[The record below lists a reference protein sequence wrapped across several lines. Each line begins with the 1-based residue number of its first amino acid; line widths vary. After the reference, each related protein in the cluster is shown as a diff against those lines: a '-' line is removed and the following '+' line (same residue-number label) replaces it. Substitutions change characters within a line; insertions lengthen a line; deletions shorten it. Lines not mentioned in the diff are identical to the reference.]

1 MKWCCGGVTFF
12 AAACGL
18 PAQALAVSAGYIAQ
32 QGVNACLIAALYCL
46 LAIAY
51 SLIHAV
57 MNRIIL
63 SFGDIAMFGA
73 FAAIYG
79 AFWGLIGGYG
89 VVTGLIAAFSFGLMA
104 AASLSHLAQSQ
115 IFTSLI
121 KTPSQAI
128 MIASIGL
135 SIVIQETMRIQSRGR
150 EQWLPPFFGEYTL
163 TIPAGDF
170 PVVITG
176 IQFIALAL
184 AVVLILNLLLTL
196 QRTKAGRFWR
206 ACSQNLELARM
217 CGVDT
222 RRVIALT
229 ALAAAL
235 YASAAGFI
243 LAVSYGGVSFYMGL
257 VIGLKAL
264 FASII
269 GGFGTIGGA
278 IAGGIAL
285 ALLETAWSAFFPIVY
300 RDVAVFLIIVLVLVL
315 KPDGLLGY
323 TQRRDSEI

>member
-1 MKWCCGGVTFF
+1 MARFGVGTALF
-12 AAACGL
+12 AVAASI
-18 PAQALAVSAGYIAQ
+18 PSQVLAFSPGYVIQ
-32 QGVNACLIAALYCL
+32 QGINAGLIAALYCL

-73 FAAIYG
+73 FAAVYG
-79 AFWGLIGGYG
+79 TLWGLAGGHG
-89 VVTGLIAAFSFGLMA
+89 AVAGLIAAFIFGLA
-104 AASLSHLAQSQ
+104 AAAALSHLAQTQ
-115 IFTSLI
+115 VFTPLI
-121 KTPSQAI
+121 TTPSQAI

-135 SIVIQETMRIQSRGR
+135 SIVIQETMRIQSGGR
-150 EQWLPPFFGEYTL
+150 EQWLPPFFSEYGL
-163 TIPAGDF
+163 TIGTGNF

-184 AVVLILNLLLTL
+184 AIVLIAGLLLAI
-196 QRTKAGRFWR
+196 RGTKAGRFWR
-206 ACSQNLELARM
+206 ACSQNLALARL
-217 CGVDT
+217 CGVNT
-222 RRVIALT
+222 SQVVTLT

-243 LAVSYGGVSFYMGL
+243 IAVSYGGVSFYMGL
-257 VIGLKAL
+257 VLGLKAL

-269 GGFGTIGGA
+269 GGFGTISGA

-285 ALLETAWSAFFPIVY
+285 AILETAWSAFFPIVY
-300 RDVAVFLIIVLVLVL
+300 RDVAVFLIIVMVLVL

-323 TQRRDSEI
+323 TARRDSEI

>member
-1 MKWCCGGVTFF
+1 
-12 AAACGL
+12 L
-18 PAQALAVSAGYIAQ
+18 ALALLSPSKALALSPGYVVQ
-32 QGVNACLIAALYCL
+32 QGVNAGLIAALYCL

-57 MNRIIL
+57 VNRIVL

-73 FAAIYG
+73 FAAVYG
-79 AFWGLIGGYG
+79 TLWGLVGGTG
-89 VVTGLIAAFSFGLMA
+89 VVSGLLAAFIFSLA
-104 AASLSHLAQSQ
+104 ATAALSHLAQSHV
-115 IFTSLI
+115 FTPLI
-121 KTPSQAI
+121 RTPSQAI

-135 SIVIQETMRIQSRGR
+135 SIVVQETMRIQSGGR
-150 EQWLPPFFGEYTL
+150 EQWLPPFFSKYTL
-163 TIPAGDF
+163 TIPAGGF

-176 IQFIALAL
+176 IQFIALTLAL
-184 AVVLILNLLLTL
+184 VQIVGLLLVL
-196 QRTKAGRFWR
+196 RGTKAGRFWR
-206 ACSQNLELARM
+206 ACSQNLELARL

-222 RRVIALT
+222 QRAITIT

-257 VIGLKAL
+257 VLGLKAL

-285 ALLETAWSAFFPIVY
+285 AILETAWSAFFPIVY
-300 RDVAVFLIIVLVLVL
+300 RDVAVFLIVVILLVL

-323 TQRRDSEI
+323 TMRRDSEV

>member
-1 MKWCCGGVTFF
+1 
-12 AAACGL
+12 
-18 PAQALAVSAGYIAQ
+18 LAFSAGYLAQ
-32 QGVNACLIAALYCL
+32 QGINAALIAALYCL

-79 AFWGLIGGYG
+79 ALWGLVGGHG
-89 VVTGLIAAFSFGLMA
+89 VVGGLIAAFIFGIMA
-104 AASLSHLAQSQ
+104 AAGLSHLAQSQ
-115 IFTSLI
+115 VFTPLI
-121 KTPSQAI
+121 KTPSQAT

-176 IQFIALAL
+176 VQFIALAL
-184 AVVLILNLLLTL
+184 AIVLIAGLLLTL
-196 QRTKAGRFWR
+196 KGTKAGRFWR

-222 RRVIALT
+222 RRVVTLT
-229 ALAAAL
+229 ALAAAV

-300 RDVAVFLIIVLVLVL
+300 RDVAVFLTIVLVLVL